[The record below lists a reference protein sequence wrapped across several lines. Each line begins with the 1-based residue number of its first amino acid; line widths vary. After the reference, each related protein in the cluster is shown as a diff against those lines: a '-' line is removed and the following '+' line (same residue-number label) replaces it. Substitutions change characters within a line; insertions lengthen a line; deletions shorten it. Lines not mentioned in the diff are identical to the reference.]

1 MKNKNIEKAVELV
14 ERNSLPYEV
23 EQVGLAYAVKLD
35 GILCDENGKPSE
47 TPRFYM
53 NSAKATIAKDYFISK
68 N

>member
-1 MKNKNIEKAVELV
+1 MKNKNIENAAKPV
-14 ERNSLPYEV
+14 ERNQLPYEV

-47 TPRFYM
+47 TPRFYT